1 MRSSV
6 WNSRPRAGACPY
18 AHWQQVFEQLAQ
30 AHAGYRQITLSDG
43 TAGVIPEG
51 RRSLRAADT
60 YDFDPLTGSITGQH
74 PYAESDKGTRVR
86 SAVYMVH
93 TGSWLGGL
101 TRLVNFLAA
110 LLGATLPLTG
120 YYLWIRR
127 LLKRRLRQ
135 A

>member
-1 MRSSV
+1 M
-6 WNSRPRAGACPY
+6 P
-18 AHWQQVFEQLAQ
+18 
-30 AHAGYRQITLSDG
+30 
-43 TAGVIPEG
+43 G
-51 RRSLRAADT
+51 RT
-60 YDFDPLTGSITGQH
+60 
-74 PYAESDKGTRVR
+74 VR